1 MELTKTKITKQI
13 FAITIFFLIVLNSV
27 YSQTNNLFS
36 DPKLL
41 KEFLDGKTYIVP
53 NHGTITFEFDN
64 SETRRMRDVRTK
76 DGADDEII
84 DLIFNVKIKKNN
96 SKRRVKGDYKVK
108 LQIDTNEYLEDEQ
121 DPRKKYFNSFSPMR
135 SVVYIIKDF
144 PSDYTLFADGDLY
157 YIETKFKNV
166 SLSEFKS
173 TMITGEVNPFAFFGD
188 LNNKYS
194 SSRYI
199 KCLPVK
205 Q

>member
-1 MELTKTKITKQI
+1 MELLKIKVAKLI
-13 FAITIFFLIVLNSV
+13 FATTIFLQIVLNSV

-41 KEFLDGKTYIVP
+41 KEFLDGKTYIIP

-76 DGADDEII
+76 DGADDEVIDII
-84 DLIFNVKIKKNN
+84 FDVKIKRNN
-96 SKRRVKGDYKVK
+96 SKRRVKGDYKVELK
-108 LQIDTNEYLEDEQ
+108 IDTNEYLEGEQ
-121 DPRKKYFNSFSPMR
+121 DPRKKYLNTFSLMR
-135 SVVYIIKDF
+135 NIIYIIKDF
-144 PSDYTLFADGDLY
+144 PSYYTLFADGDLY
-157 YIETKFKNV
+157 YTETKFKNV

-199 KCLPVK
+199 KCVPVK
-205 Q
+205 